1 MVILQLLGFHAGLAD
16 RDAAFEAGVA
26 TTAVAG
32 EHLDAVQSGDDAP
45 LHAACIEF
53 LVTLE
58 CPIDLNQHS
67 LQAIDVKAGE
77 TVTQHVVAEGAIGAD
92 PLLQGWLSEFRF
104 QLLKAAQ
111 PEGKAVK
118 DGQEDGRRPNLRLA
132 AGVGQRGSGGAEV
145 KNFIQVAG
153 ERREFVDRPIL
164 PSHQCKIASLC

>member
-1 MVILQLLGFHAGLAD
+1 MQQKLRTPSNI
-16 RDAAFEAGVA
+16 A
-26 TTAVAG
+26 TARFSRRPCGPRPAR
-32 EHLDAVQSGDDAP
+32 
-45 LHAACIEF
+45 IER

-67 LQAIDVKAGE
+67 LQAIQVKAGE

-104 QLLKAAQ
+104 QLLKAGQ

-118 DGQEDGRRPNLRLA
+118 DGRRPNLRLA

>member
-1 MVILQLLGFHAGLAD
+1 MRTETL
-16 RDAAFEAGVA
+16 EAGVA

-32 EHLDAVQSGDDAP
+32 ERLDAVQSGDDAP
-45 LHAACIEF
+45 LHAARIER

-67 LQAIDVKAGE
+67 LQAIQVKAGE

-104 QLLKAAQ
+104 QLLKAGQ

-118 DGQEDGRRPNLRLA
+118 DGQEDGRRPNSPARS
-132 AGVGQRGSGGAEV
+132 GSRSA
-145 KNFIQVAG
+145 
-153 ERREFVDRPIL
+153 R
-164 PSHQCKIASLC
+164 